1 VGRLADTSWS
11 ESDPQTGV
19 VMLSGHHRLA
29 FDVVNELMDHM
40 AHAEARIVLCDL
52 TGMAVSPREMS
63 WVFAPVTPYLA
74 AWPGTLVVLCV
85 PDPSQHSRTVPV
97 AIPHRLLVH
106 RSIKSGLREAR
117 ALLSPMEQTQTYL
130 APVSPEVAKARHFI
144 RRALDDWQLSEM
156 AWPASLVASELVTNA
171 LQHSTSVL
179 DLTLSRVDARLR
191 IAVHDHGGGA
201 PAIPSRSETDAATAQ
216 RGRGLQL
223 IAAATLA
230 WGVFPT
236 RGSGKTVWALL
247 DAAQTIPEAPTSDS
261 QPGPGL
267 AGSTAVSGSAQ
278 PRRSPVPLLHD

>member
-40 AHAEARIVLCDL
+40 AHAEARIVVCDL

-97 AIPHRLLVH
+97 AIPDRLLVH
-106 RSIKSGLREAR
+106 RSVESGLREAR
-117 ALLSPMEQTQTYL
+117 ALLSPMEQTQTFL
-130 APVSPEVAKARHFI
+130 APVSPEVSRARHFI
-144 RRALDDWQLSEM
+144 RRALNDWQLSEM
-156 AWPASLVASELVTNA
+156 AWPASVVTSELVTNA
-171 LQHSTSVL
+171 LQHSTTVL
-179 DLTLSRVDARLR
+179 ELTLSRVDTRLR

-201 PAIPSRSETDAATAQ
+201 PAIPNRSEADAAAAQ
-216 RGRGLQL
+216 GGRGLEL

-247 DAAQTIPEAPTSDS
+247 DAAQTMLEAPTYDAPPGYGRAESTVV
-261 QPGPGL
+261 PGP
-267 AGSTAVSGSAQ
+267 A
-278 PRRSPVPLLHD
+278 

>member
-29 FDVVNELMDHM
+29 FDVVNELIDHM
-40 AHAEARIVLCDL
+40 AHAEARIVVCDL

-85 PDPSQHSRTVPV
+85 PDPSQHARTVPV
-97 AIPHRLLVH
+97 AIPDRLLVH
-106 RSIKSGLREAR
+106 RSIESGLREAR
-117 ALLSPMEQTQTYL
+117 ALLPPMEQIQTFL
-130 APVSPEVAKARHFI
+130 APVSPEVSRARHFV
-144 RRALDDWQLSEM
+144 RRTLNDWQLSEM

-171 LQHSTSVL
+171 LQHSTTVL
-179 DLTLSRVDARLR
+179 DLTLSRVDTRLR

-201 PAIPSRSETDAATAQ
+201 PAIPNRSEADTATAQ
-216 RGRGLQL
+216 GGRGLEL
-223 IAAATLA
+223 IAAATPA

-247 DAAQTIPEAPTSDS
+247 DNAQTMLEASTFDAPPVRGFAESTVV
-261 QPGPGL
+261 PGP
-267 AGSTAVSGSAQ
+267 A
-278 PRRSPVPLLHD
+278 

>member
-1 VGRLADTSWS
+1 MGRLADTSWS

-40 AHAEARIVLCDL
+40 AHAEARIVVCDL

-85 PDPSQHSRTVPV
+85 PDPSQHSRTVSV
-97 AIPHRLLVH
+97 AIPDRLLVH
-106 RSIKSGLREAR
+106 RSIEAGLRQAR

-130 APVSPEVAKARHFI
+130 APVSPEVARARDFI

-201 PAIPSRSETDAATAQ
+201 PAIPSRSETDAVTAQ
-216 RGRGLQL
+216 GGRGLEL

-247 DAAQTIPEAPTSDS
+247 DAAQTMLGAPMHDAP
-261 QPGPGL
+261 PGYGL
-267 AGSTAVSGSAQ
+267 AASTVVPGSA
-278 PRRSPVPLLHD
+278 